1 MTGCAGAQVLSE
13 AVQPKY
19 ISVSFTILWSCVLGD
34 IKQLV
39 KVQLL
44 VHGACG
50 CYRRGH
56 KIPNNLSIIYHNF
69 HACALKNKYEI
80 TLKGS
85 ELLCMHN
92 CMCLVLNTFDYV
104 GQTNETMDL
113 CVSSSSK
120 KNLLIHRL
128 IGCGVSDVCWSQAVL
143 PVLYVRHGYI

>member
-1 MTGCAGAQVLSE
+1 
-13 AVQPKY
+13 
-19 ISVSFTILWSCVLGD
+19 LGG
-34 IKQLV
+34 INQLV

-104 GQTNETMDL
+104 EQSFEKLSVNIHL
-113 CVSSSSK
+113 SK
-120 KNLLIHRL
+120 KKQVVKLNHNL
-128 IGCGVSDVCWSQAVL
+128 DVET
-143 PVLYVRHGYI
+143 